1 MTLIRFFR
9 TRPTADGTRVP
20 ASGTLRFTPT
30 RERVVVGDPDEVILP
45 ISFSVQVPKDT
56 GRADVD
62 LAPTGT
68 GWVWEVYSHS
78 FGVTAE
84 YAYVVVPEPVSDPDS
99 PGEFLP
105 VDEPDLVRV
114 DKDTLDPAAV
124 PDPLWWAE
132 LEAAKALASD
142 VELARVEAA
151 GSATDAEQSATD
163 AGVSAGE
170 ASASASSAAG
180 SALSASD
187 SATQAGTSADLANTS
202 ALSAGTA
209 LTGAESARDATVAAA
224 GGSELSAQAAANAA
238 TDSAQSA
245 ADAEAAA
252 LNVVTRADAGEFK
265 GDQGLPGN
273 ATMRVDTSAGARVF
287 ITDGV
292 TERMVSGDTGWRDLT
307 ASFAS
312 LGNDPKLT
320 ATMIKVRRVG
330 ESVYLE
336 AIVMSTDNNF
346 PSTTT
351 VMSNNVNGFR
361 SAGNYDWPAGY
372 YASTAIVVGTLSTNA
387 SIRARLVPNIALP
400 PGLRFRTQWT
410 TSDPWPTT
418 LPGTPV

>member
-62 LAPTGT
+62 LAPTGP

-84 YAYVVVPEPVSDPDS
+84 YAYVVVPEPVPDPDI

-142 VELARVEAA
+142 VELARVDAA
-151 GSATDAEQSATD
+151 GSATSAAQSATD
-163 AGVSAGE
+163 SGASAGE
-170 ASASASSAAG
+170 ASASASNAAA
-180 SALSASD
+180 SALSASE
-187 SATQAGTSADLANTS
+187 SATQAGTSADLANAS
-202 ALSAGTA
+202 AVSAGTA

-238 TDSAQSA
+238 TASAQSA

-252 LNVVTRADAGEFK
+252 LDVVTRADAGEFK

-273 ATMRVDTSAGARVF
+273 ATVRFSTTAGKA
-287 ITDGV
+287 IYL
-292 TERMVSGDTGWRDLT
+292 TEPGTAVEHLIYGDTGRRIVPVGMGGT
-307 ASFAS
+307 GS
-312 LGNDPKLT
+312 LL
-320 ATMIKVRRVG
+320 IRRVG
-330 ESVYLE
+330 SQVTFAAASVAWPDGTGGISVYQPPL
-336 AIVMSTDNNF
+336 
-346 PSTTT
+346 
-351 VMSNNVNGFR
+351 GFR
-361 SAGNYDWPAGY
+361 ASDIGTAYIYQPFRAGG
-372 YASTAIVVGTLSTNA
+372 STNMLYTILSGNSVGVSGVWKA
-387 SIRARLVPNIALP
+387 SDGSLSFVLS
-400 PGLRFRTQWT
+400 WT
-410 TSDPWPTT
+410 TSDPWPTV
-418 LPGTPV
+418 LPGIPA